1 MIEKQEL
8 LDDLKHIVDDGEKWN
23 RNPWVPTK
31 YIKALIESHLEL
43 YETLKEEET

>member
-1 MIEKQEL
+1 MISKQEL
-8 LDDLKHIVDDGEKWN
+8 LDDLKNILDDAKKWN

-43 YETLKEEET
+43 YKTIKEEET